1 MGHPTN
7 LELGMKKQRRSCM
20 KAGAVAL
27 AMAASGAAFT
37 AGAAAPSWPVR
48 PITIVVPY
56 APGGNT
62 DLMARLIGDQL
73 AKALHVP
80 VVVDNKAGAAG
91 LIAAEYVAR
100 SPADGYTLF
109 MGTLTQIS
117 TAPFTNKIR
126 YDPVKDFVPIANVG
140 GNPFVITVN
149 ARVPARDVQ
158 ELIAYA
164 KKNPGKLNMG
174 NAGVGGLTHL
184 SALVFAKYT
193 GIDVVEVPYKGA
205 SLALGDVVA
214 GQIDMYSGNLSE
226 VVPYARDPRVRLL
239 GVSSRNRVKQLPDVP
254 ALAESVSG
262 IPEVETW
269 NGLLGPAGM
278 PAEAVDRI
286 AGAVLAAL
294 AEPAFR
300 KKLEDAGITPLPE
313 AKAQFAQRIRRDI
326 EVWKP
331 MIEMAGIKPE

>member
-1 MGHPTN
+1 
-7 LELGMKKQRRSCM
+7 MKKQRRSCM
-20 KAGAVAL
+20 KAGALTL

-48 PITIVVPY
+48 PITIVVPF

-62 DLMARLIGDQL
+62 DLMARLIGEQL

-100 SPADGYTLF
+100 APADGYTLF
-109 MGTLTQIS
+109 MATLTQIS

-149 ARVPARDVQ
+149 ARLPARDVQ

-174 NAGVGGLTHL
+174 NAGRGGLTHL
-184 SALVFAKYT
+184 SALVFAKSA

-226 VVPYARDPRVRLL
+226 VVPYARDARVRLL
-239 GVSSRNRVKQLPDVP
+239 SVSSKDRIKQLPDVP
-254 ALAESVSG
+254 TLAETIPG
-262 IPEVETW
+262 IPEVQTW

-286 AGAVLAAL
+286 SAAVLAAQ
-294 AEPAFR
+294 ADPAFR

-313 AKAQFAQRIRRDI
+313 AKEQFAQRIRRDI

-331 MIEMAGIKPE
+331 IIEMAGIKPE

>member
-1 MGHPTN
+1 MA
-7 LELGMKKQRRSCM
+7 KQFKSFVM
-20 KAGAVAL
+20 AAVTAVA
-27 AMAASGAAFT
+27 AMAGSAASAAS
-37 AGAAAPSWPVR
+37 PPWPVR
-48 PITIVVPY
+48 PITIVVPF

-62 DLMARLIGDQL
+62 DLMARLIGEQL
-73 AKALHVP
+73 TKSLRTP

-91 LIAAEYVAR
+91 LIAAEFVAR

-109 MGTLTQIS
+109 MATLTQIS

-126 YDPVKDFVPIANVG
+126 YDPLKDFVPIANVG

-164 KKNPGKLNMG
+164 KKHPGKLNMG

-226 VVPYARDPRVRLL
+226 VVPYARDARVRLL
-239 GVSSRNRVKQLPDVP
+239 GVSSKNRVKQLPDVP
-254 ALAESVSG
+254 ALAESVAG

-278 PAEAVDRI
+278 PAQAVDRVS
-286 AGAVLAAL
+286 GAVLAAL
-294 AEPAFR
+294 ADPVFR

-313 AKAQFAQRIRRDI
+313 AKEQFARRIRRDI

>member
-1 MGHPTN
+1 MG
-7 LELGMKKQRRSCM
+7 KQLRSFV
-20 KAGAVAL
+20 AAAAL
-27 AMAASGAAFT
+27 AVSAT
-37 AGAAAPSWPVR
+37 AGASATAAPWPVR

-62 DLMARLIGDQL
+62 DLMARLIGERL
-73 AKALHVP
+73 AKAFQSP

-91 LIAAEYVAR
+91 LIAAEFVAR

-158 ELIAYA
+158 ELVAYA
-164 KKNPGKLNMG
+164 KRNPGKLNMG

-184 SALVFAKYT
+184 SGLVFAKYA

-226 VVPYARDPRVRLL
+226 VVPYAADARVRLL
-239 GVSSRNRVKQLPDVP
+239 GVSSKNRVKQLPAVP
-254 ALAESVSG
+254 ALAESLPG
-262 IPEVETW
+262 IPVVETW

-278 PAEAVDRI
+278 PADVVDKI
-286 AGAVLAAL
+286 SAAVLAAQ
-294 AEPAFR
+294 ADPAFR
-300 KKLEDAGITPLPE
+300 KKLEDVGITPLPE
-313 AKAQFAQRIRRDI
+313 AKEQFAERIQRDI
-326 EVWKP
+326 AAWKP
-331 MIEMAGIKPE
+331 VIEMAGIRPE

>member
-1 MGHPTN
+1 MA
-7 LELGMKKQRRSCM
+7 KQFKSFVM
-20 KAGAVAL
+20 AAVTAVA
-27 AMAASGAAFT
+27 AMAGSAASAAS
-37 AGAAAPSWPVR
+37 PPWPVR
-48 PITIVVPY
+48 PITIVVPF

-62 DLMARLIGDQL
+62 DLMARLIGEQL
-73 AKALHVP
+73 TKSLRTP

-91 LIAAEYVAR
+91 LIAAEFVAR

-109 MGTLTQIS
+109 MATLTQIS

-126 YDPVKDFVPIANVG
+126 YDPLKDFVPIANVG

-149 ARVPARDVQ
+149 AERVPARDVKQ
-158 ELIAYA
+158 LVDYT
-164 KKNPGKLNMG
+164 KRNPGKLNMG
-174 NAGVGGLTHL
+174 NAGMGGLTHL
-184 SALVFAKYT
+184 SGLVFARYA
-193 GIDVVEVPYKGA
+193 GIDVVDVPYKGA

-313 AKAQFAQRIRRDI
+313 AKEQFAQRIRRDI